1 MKHLI
6 IIIGGAA
13 LACVCAGC
21 KHVEVTAPD
30 WSASYTSLFQSNDV
44 QGLSVKAGEAVQL
57 KLEKANSGVEPALAE
72 ALRSAANAL
81 NAAAGVCTGGACGE

>member
-1 MKHLI
+1 MKKLI
-6 IIIGGAA
+6 FCAA
-13 LACVCAGC
+13 VAAAFAVGGC

-57 KLEKANSGVEPALAE
+57 KLEKANSGVAPEVAE
-72 ALRSAANAL
+72 ALKSAANAL
-81 NAAAGVCTGGACGE
+81 NAAAGVCSGGVCGE